1 MAYIYIVCVAEA
13 KKWPTLFVH
22 AHVMK
27 WFVSLF
33 QENDNSQSIHVLVA
47 SFLQKTG
54 QDIVNGL
61 MKACLFCLPTFM
73 LSDAAEILYEL
84 MCIDRPVS
92 NECHDY

>member
-1 MAYIYIVCVAEA
+1 M
-13 KKWPTLFVH
+13 
-22 AHVMK
+22 
-27 WFVSLF
+27 
-33 QENDNSQSIHVLVA
+33 QENDNSQSIHVLVS

-73 LSDAAEILYEL
+73 ISDAAEILYEL

-92 NECHDY
+92 NVKITELTVILCPVN